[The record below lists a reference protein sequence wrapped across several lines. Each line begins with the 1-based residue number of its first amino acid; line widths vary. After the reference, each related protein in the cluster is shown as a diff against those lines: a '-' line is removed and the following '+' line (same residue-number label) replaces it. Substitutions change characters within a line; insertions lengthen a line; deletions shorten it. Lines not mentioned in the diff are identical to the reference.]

1 MRLVMKYILFSFI
14 LISCL
19 YEGIFAQ
26 PVPVR
31 IDIDTRQET
40 GLLRP
45 FWTYF
50 GYDEPNYTYMPNGQK
65 LLSEICRLSPAPV
78 YVRTHN
84 LLTTL
89 EGNPTLKWGFTNAY
103 TEDEAGNPVY
113 DWTLMDS
120 IIDRYIERGMK
131 PLIEIGFMPKAMSKN
146 PEPYEHSWNEK
157 GPLWTG
163 WTYPPKDYNKWAELV
178 YQWVQHSIVRYG
190 RQEVTGWLWE
200 VWNEPN
206 IGYWSGTFE
215 EYLKLY
221 DYAVDAVKRA
231 CPECTVGGPHTTN
244 PDDEKAN
251 AYLVGFLEHCLRGT
265 NYATGEKGA
274 PLQFVAFHAKGN
286 PRLVDGH
293 IQMNMGTQLQAIEAG
308 FKAVKSF
315 PELQNIPVI
324 IGECDPEGCAACSEE
339 REPRYG
345 YRNGTM
351 YPSYT
356 ASSFAKIYQLMD
368 EYRINLQGVLSWAF
382 EFENQYWF
390 AGFRDLAT
398 NGIDKPILN
407 VFRMYGLMH
416 GSRLKVDTPSGLSA
430 RDVIEYG
437 VLQQPDINALAA
449 TDGSSTTVMV
459 WYYHDDNI
467 SGPAALVELT
477 IKGLNTNRVLL
488 HHYRVD
494 QNHSNSYEVWKKM
507 GSPQNPTSQQYAE
520 LEKAGQLQLFTSP
533 EWITS
538 NDGTVLLK
546 FELPRQGVSLL
557 KLSHY

>member
-1 MRLVMKYILFSFI
+1 M
-14 LISCL
+14 
-19 YEGIFAQ
+19 
-26 PVPVR
+26 
-31 IDIDTRQET
+31 
-40 GLLRP
+40 
-45 FWTYF
+45 
-50 GYDEPNYTYMPNGQK
+50 
-65 LLSEICRLSPAPV
+65 
-78 YVRTHN
+78 
-84 LLTTL
+84 TT
-89 EGNPTLKWGFTNAY
+89 
-103 TEDEAGNPVY
+103 
-113 DWTLMDS
+113 
-120 IIDRYIERGMK
+120 
-131 PLIEIGFMPKAMSKN
+131 
-146 PEPYEHSWNEK
+146 
-157 GPLWTG
+157 
-163 WTYPPKDYNKWAELV
+163 
-178 YQWVQHSIVRYG
+178 
-190 RQEVTGWLWE
+190 WLWE

-437 VLQQPDINALAA
+437 VRQQPDINALAA

>member
-1 MRLVMKYILFSFI
+1 MKIIFTSFLLIILFYTIALS
-14 LISCL
+14 
-19 YEGIFAQ
+19 Q
-26 PVPVR
+26 PAPVR
-31 IDIDTRQET
+31 IEIDARQET
-40 GLLRP
+40 GPLKS

-50 GYDEPNYTYMPNGQK
+50 GYDEPNFTYMPDGRK
-65 LLSEICRLSPAPV
+65 LLSEISRLSPEPV

-84 LLTTL
+84 LLTTK
-89 EGNPTLKWGFTNAY
+89 EGHPTLKWGFTNAY
-103 TEDEAGNPVY
+103 MEDEAGNSVY

-120 IIDRYIERGMK
+120 IIDRYIERGMR
-131 PLIEIGFMPKAMSKN
+131 PLMEIGFMPKAMSVK
-146 PEPYEHSWNEK
+146 PEPYEHSWSEN

-163 WTYPPKDYNKWAELV
+163 WTYPPENYEKWAELI
-178 YQWVQHSIVRYG
+178 YQWVNHSIERYG
-190 RQEVTGWLWE
+190 KQEVTTWLWE

-221 DYAVDAVKRA
+221 DYAVGAVKRA

-244 PDDEKAN
+244 PDDPKAN
-251 AYLVGFLEHCLRGT
+251 NYLAGFLDHCLYGT
-265 NYATGEKGA
+265 NYATGEKGS

-286 PRLVDGH
+286 PQLVDGH

-315 PELQNIPVI
+315 PELKNIPVI

-356 ASSFAKIYQLMD
+356 ASSFAKIYELMD
-368 EYRINLQGVLSWAF
+368 EYQVNLQGVLTWAF
-382 EFENQYWF
+382 EFEDQPWF

-398 NGIDKPILN
+398 NGVDKPVLN
-407 VFRMYGLMH
+407 VFRMYGLMS
-416 GSRLKVDTPSGLSA
+416 GNRLEVKSSFGLSA
-430 RDVIEYG
+430 QNVIENG
-437 VLQQPDINALAA
+437 VRKHADINGLAVKNEKFI
-449 TDGSSTTVMV
+449 TIMI
-459 WYYHDDNI
+459 WNYHDDNL
-467 SGPAALVELT
+467 PADAAKVELT
-477 IKGLNTNRVLL
+477 IKGLEEEKLLL

-494 QNHSNSYEVWKKM
+494 QNYSNSYEVWKKM

-520 LEKAGQLQLFTSP
+520 LERAGQLQQFTSP
-533 EWITS
+533 EWINS
-538 NDGTVLLK
+538 KDGKVLIK

-557 KLSHY
+557 KLSFNI